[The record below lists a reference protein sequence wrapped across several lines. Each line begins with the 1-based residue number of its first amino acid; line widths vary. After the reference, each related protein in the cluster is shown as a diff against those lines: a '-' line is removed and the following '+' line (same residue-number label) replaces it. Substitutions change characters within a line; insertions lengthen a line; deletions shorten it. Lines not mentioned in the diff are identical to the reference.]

1 MSRRIRDRLIQGPS
15 ASQPIAGGLFFCRR
29 LLVAGDPY
37 HVAVCGVTSIAMPW
51 ALDECRR
58 ILPGSRRLARH
69 NASPGRL
76 CTAVKAPSLDVLERL
91 AKAVKVK
98 VGELVA

>member
-1 MSRRIRDRLIQGPS
+1 
-15 ASQPIAGGLFFCRR
+15 
-29 LLVAGDPY
+29 
-37 HVAVCGVTSIAMPW
+37 MPW

>member
-1 MSRRIRDRLIQGPS
+1 MQAPFGCRGPL
-15 ASQPIAGGLFFCRR
+15 PC
-29 LLVAGDPY
+29 
-37 HVAVCGVTSIAMPW
+37 CGVRSH
-51 ALDECRR
+51 LDRDAVGTGRVPENSAGE
-58 ILPGSRRLARH
+58 PPSARH
-69 NASPGRL
+69 NASPGQL